1 MIDAYSISMM
11 IAPTVTSSLTATYA
25 TQSQLLTC
33 TVRMYLQIIDDE
45 CVRPTNY
52 LEATP
57 RVKNFTVPGH
67 GAATL
72 NCLLAS
78 NIRNSL
84 IHHANS
90 QIFENVT

>member
-1 MIDAYSISMM
+1 MMIDAYSISMM

-57 RVKNFTVPGH
+57 RVNKFHCSRPWCSH
-67 GAATL
+67 IK
-72 NCLLAS
+72 LL
-78 NIRNSL
+78 IG
-84 IHHANS
+84 
-90 QIFENVT
+90 VKCPK

>member
-1 MIDAYSISMM
+1 MMIDAYSISMM

-33 TVRMYLQIIDDE
+33 TVRMYLQNIIDDE

-57 RVKNFTVPGH
+57 RVN
-67 GAATL
+67 
-72 NCLLAS
+72 
-78 NIRNSL
+78 
-84 IHHANS
+84 
-90 QIFENVT
+90 